1 VPEALII
8 DALRTPMGSYRG
20 GLSRIRPDD
29 LAAHVISAAVE
40 RTGLD
45 PERIDDVYMGAAN
58 QSGEDNRDV
67 ARMGALLAG
76 LPVEVPGV
84 TVNRLCASG
93 LEAVNGASRALR
105 LGEGQL
111 YLAGG
116 VESMSRAPWVMP
128 KPESGLARGEQTLY
142 DTTLGWRMINPK
154 MAELYSTDSMGETG
168 ENVAERYEVSRE
180 EQDRFALQSHQRAI
194 AAREDGRFD
203 EQIVSI
209 EVPPKSRRDE
219 PTTMSID
226 EGPRED
232 TSMEKLAKL
241 KPAFREGG
249 TVTAGNSST
258 LNDGA
263 ACLVLGDEEAAKELG
278 REPMARIV
286 SIGVAGVDPAYMGIG
301 PMVAIPK
308 ALERADLEL
317 DQIDLIELNEAF
329 ASQVLA
335 CADGLGI
342 SASTRSTRSASTAQ
356 RLNVNGGAIALGHPL
371 GCSGARLMT
380 SLVWELRRRGG
391 RYGIATLC
399 VGVGQGVATVI
410 EAL

>member
-1 VPEALII
+1 MPEALII
-8 DALRTPMGSYRG
+8 DAVRTPMGAYRG
-20 GLSRIRPDD
+20 ALSGIRPDD
-29 LAAHVISAAVE
+29 LAAHVVSAAVE

-45 PERIDDVYMGAAN
+45 RSRIVDVYLGAAN
-58 QSGEDNRDV
+58 QAGEDNRDV
-67 ARMGALLAG
+67 ARMAALLAG
-76 LPVEVPGV
+76 LPVDVPGV

-93 LEAVNGASRALR
+93 LEAINQASRALR
-105 LGEGQL
+105 LGEGSL

-116 VESMSRAPWVMP
+116 VESMSRAPWVLP
-128 KPESGLARGEQTLY
+128 KPENGLPRGEQTLY
-142 DTTLGWRMINPK
+142 DTTLGWRMINPR
-154 MAELYSTDSMGETG
+154 MAERYSTESMGETG
-168 ENVAERYEVSRE
+168 ENVAARYGISRE
-180 EQDRFALQSHQRAI
+180 EQDRFALQSHQRAV
-194 AAREDGRFD
+194 AAQRDGRFT
-203 EQIVSI
+203 EQIAPI
-209 EVPPKSRRDE
+209 ELPSRSKRDE
-219 PTTMSID
+219 PRTLEAD

-232 TSMEKLAKL
+232 TSLEKLANL
-241 KPAFREGG
+241 RPAFREGG

-263 ACLVLGDEEAAKELG
+263 ACLVLANEEAAEDLD
-278 REPMARIV
+278 REPIARIV

-308 ALERADLEL
+308 ALERAGLEL
-317 DQIDLIELNEAF
+317 DQVELIELNEAF

-335 CADGLGI
+335 CAEGLGI
-342 SASTRSTRSASTAQ
+342 DEE

-399 VGVGQGVATVI
+399 VGVGQGVATVV
-410 EAL
+410 ESL

>member
-1 VPEALII
+1 
-8 DALRTPMGSYRG
+8 MGGYRG
-20 GLSRIRPDD
+20 SLAGIRPDD
-29 LAAHVISAAVE
+29 LAAHVVSAAVE
-40 RTGLD
+40 RNGID
-45 PERIDDVYMGAAN
+45 PSRIDDVYMGAAN

-67 ARMGALLAG
+67 ARMAALLAG
-76 LPVEVPGV
+76 LPVDVPGV

-93 LEAVNGASRALR
+93 LEAVNQASRALR
-105 LGEGQL
+105 LGEGRL

-116 VESMSRAPWVMP
+116 VESMSRAPWVLP
-128 KPESGLARGEQTLY
+128 KPENGLPRGEQTLF
-142 DTTLGWRMINPK
+142 DTTLGWRMINPR
-154 MAELYSTDSMGETG
+154 MEERHSTESMGETG
-168 ENVAERYEVSRE
+168 ENVAEKYGISRE
-180 EQDRFALQSHQRAI
+180 QQDRFALQSHQRAV
-194 AAREDGRFD
+194 AARGEGRFA
-203 EQIVSI
+203 EQIVPVD
-209 EVPPKSRRDE
+209 VPPRSRRDE
-219 PTTMSID
+219 PRTLETD

-232 TSMEKLAKL
+232 TSLEKLAKL
-241 KPAFREGG
+241 RHAFREGG

-263 ACLVLGDEEAAKELG
+263 ACLVLGTEETARELG
-278 REPMARIV
+278 KEPLARIV

-308 ALERADLEL
+308 ALDQAGLDL

-335 CADGLGI
+335 CAEGLGI
-342 SASTRSTRSASTAQ
+342 DEE

-410 EAL
+410 ETL